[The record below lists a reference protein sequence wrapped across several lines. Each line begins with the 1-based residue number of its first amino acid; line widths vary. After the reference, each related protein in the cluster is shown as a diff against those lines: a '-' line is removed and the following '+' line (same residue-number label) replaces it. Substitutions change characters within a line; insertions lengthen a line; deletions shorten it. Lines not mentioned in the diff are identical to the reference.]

1 VGDQLGSR
9 VRGKVMMS
17 MSRLIAVVSLLWL
30 TGCYGSTNGPQD
42 GDTDLSPDANDDTPR
57 DAPEADGPDVAVDDG
72 HESEVTG
79 EDVGDLDESDVFAP
93 VEVAEDVSEDG
104 DAPEGSG
111 DAGARCTGTP
121 RPCSTLYDMYQCD
134 GFPGCDWDPY
144 HRLCT
149 GISAPCALMFDEESC
164 LGHGCVWS

>member
-9 VRGKVMMS
+9 VRGGVMMS
-17 MSRLIAVVSLLWL
+17 MSRLIAVSLLWL

-42 GDTDLSPDANDDTPR
+42 GDADLSPDANGDTTR
-57 DAPEADGPDVAVDDG
+57 DAAEADGPDVAVDDG
-72 HESEVTG
+72 RESEVTG
-79 EDVGDLDESDVFAP
+79 EDVDDVDDADGNAPEFADEVF
-93 VEVAEDVSEDG
+93 EDG
-104 DAPEGSG
+104 DDPGESG

-121 RPCSTLYDMYQCD
+121 RPCSTLYDMWACD
-134 GFPGCDWDPY
+134 GFPGCEWDPY

-164 LGHGCVWS
+164 RGHDCVWS